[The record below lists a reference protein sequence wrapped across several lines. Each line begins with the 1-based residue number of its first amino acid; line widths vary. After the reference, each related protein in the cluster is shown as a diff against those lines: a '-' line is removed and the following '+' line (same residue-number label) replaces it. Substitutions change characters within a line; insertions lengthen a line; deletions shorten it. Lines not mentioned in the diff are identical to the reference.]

1 MNGIILRPET
11 GIRQEIE
18 TIPKG
23 MEICVNEYNIRS
35 ANMEEADM
43 ALSPK
48 VISERLRIAFG
59 DESQEVIG
67 SKLNMSQGNVSK
79 LLSGLQLPALDT
91 LHTISEKYDVSVDW
105 ILGLTEQKKIQS
117 DNVANTY
124 SVAAEAVA
132 NIVIKGA
139 ETESKDRKLNISISD
154 PLLVRLINKSLVL
167 SKTDRD
173 LYADWKKTK
182 LSMFDGKKLL
192 YKYSWEHDS
201 VDFLASEA
209 TIDSDWVEVLEE
221 AYARDEEW
229 AEMMGDSPSPFGR

>member
-1 MNGIILRPET
+1 
-11 GIRQEIE
+11 
-18 TIPKG
+18 
-23 MEICVNEYNIRS
+23 
-35 ANMEEADM
+35 M

-59 DESQEVIG
+59 GESQEVIG

-91 LHTISEKYDVSVDW
+91 LYTISEKYGVSVDW

-117 DNVANTY
+117 DNAADTY

-139 ETESKDRKLNISISD
+139 VTESKDKKLYISISD
-154 PLLVRLINKSLVL
+154 PLLVKLINKSLVL
-167 SKTDRD
+167 SKADRD
-173 LYADWKKTK
+173 LYEDWKKTK
-182 LSMFDGKKLL
+182 LSMFDGKEIL
-192 YKYSWEHDS
+192 YSLSWKYDS
-201 VDFLASEA
+201 VHFLASEA
-209 TIDSDWVEVLEE
+209 INESDWIEVLDE

-229 AEMMGDSPSPFGR
+229 AEMMEDSPGPFRR